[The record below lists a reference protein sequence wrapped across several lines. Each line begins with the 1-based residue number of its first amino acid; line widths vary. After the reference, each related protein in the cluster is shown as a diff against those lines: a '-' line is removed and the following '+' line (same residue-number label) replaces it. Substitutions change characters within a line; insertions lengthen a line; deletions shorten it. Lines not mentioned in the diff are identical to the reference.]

1 VPIRAGWLVA
11 TVGLATTVYFCRAGF
26 GGLPTSCYCLI
37 MSKKEYFD
45 RYAHKWDRL
54 CHLETEDKLEKLLRS
69 FRFKKGSQ
77 VLDLGC
83 GTGILFPHILKVI
96 GKKGRVFGVDLSEQM
111 LLEAR
116 RKHRNENIF
125 LICAPAENLPFLPG
139 SLDYVIA
146 FASFP
151 HFEKKAKAI
160 QEINRIL
167 KRGGRLFI
175 AHLLGSKELQEH
187 HRSSGDIEVM
197 RDILP
202 AEKVLKRMLKREGFK
217 KILII
222 DKPSLYIA
230 CGSK

>member
-1 VPIRAGWLVA
+1 
-11 TVGLATTVYFCRAGF
+11 
-26 GGLPTSCYCLI
+26 
-37 MSKKEYFD
+37 MSKREYFD

-54 CHLETEDKLEKLLRS
+54 CHLETEDKLEKLLRC
-69 FRFKKGSQ
+69 FRLRKGSQ

-83 GTGILFPHILKVI
+83 GTGILFPHILKAI

-160 QEINRIL
+160 QEINRVL

>member
-1 VPIRAGWLVA
+1 MPIRAGWLVA

>member
-1 VPIRAGWLVA
+1 
-11 TVGLATTVYFCRAGF
+11 
-26 GGLPTSCYCLI
+26 

-45 RYAHKWDRL
+45 RHAHKWDRL
-54 CHLETEDKLEKLLRS
+54 CHSKAEDKLEKLLRN
-69 FRFKKGSQ
+69 FRLKKGSQ

-83 GTGILFPHILKVI
+83 GTGILFPHILKAV
-96 GKKGRVFGVDLSEQM
+96 GKRGRVFGVDLSEQM

-160 QEINRIL
+160 QEINRVM

-222 DKPSLYIA
+222 DKPSLYVA